1 VRDVGCGARSTD
13 PAPSFCNS
21 HFAICNCMASAHAE
35 IDPRWTETARTEIR
49 CLRTRGDRP
58 WAIFECR
65 MSSAEWLPGA
75 EWGSHFPVGVTSQP
89 RRVPITR
96 FHLCRRNLGQ
106 FTSGIYVR
114 VLGGVFRSQSRVRD
128 VGCGARSIDRA
139 PSFCNS
145 HFAIRNC
152 IASAHTGIDPCDCK
166 LPIVKWQ
173 MVFGAEWRSHFPVG
187 VTFQPCRVPITL
199 LHLCRRAW
207 RCRRFVSRAS

>member
-1 VRDVGCGARSTD
+1 
-13 PAPSFCNS
+13 
-21 HFAICNCMASAHAE
+21 
-35 IDPRWTETARTEIR
+35 
-49 CLRTRGDRP
+49 
-58 WAIFECR
+58 

-207 RCRRFVSRAS
+207 RCRRFVSRAPRNTHHACSPRRQVRDARWFRRVGVVSLLASCFGVSSPVYDPCC